1 MKKSII
7 AFLATF
13 SFLANVFASTAPNGH
28 LMVDMGKYS
37 IGEDVVSSVQY
48 VNFLNAIRGNI
59 LETAANEDGDKFIG
73 VKIPNINPVSY
84 TDNGVTVNYGNVIG
98 IYNLEKSVNVERG
111 ADGLFFAET
120 GVNEKDEI
128 IGISAVGAAMYC
140 NWLTN
145 GAKTTITSAND
156 YLKGAYDFTKGGDLI
171 DVFANVDK
179 TNGYFL
185 PSADDLADAITKG
198 IVDFDRELM
207 YLEGYSYYP
216 AEITGDIAD
225 PNKIMY
231 ADENSLVTLFP
242 ENLLNNDQFGM
253 SYLDSE
259 EIWEC
264 DSNSEFRICAATAVP
279 EPAQWAVIF
288 GAIAFGFIIYR
299 KRRC

>member
-7 AFLATF
+7 ALLATF
-13 SFLANVFASTAPNGH
+13 SFFANVFASTPPNEH

-84 TDNGVTVNYGNVIG
+84 TDNGVTINYGNVIG
-98 IYNLEKSVNVERG
+98 IYNLEKSVNVEKG

-120 GVNEKDEI
+120 GANEKDEI

-156 YLKGAYDFTKGGDLI
+156 YLTGAYDFTKGGDLI

-185 PSADDLADAITKG
+185 PSADDLEDAITKS
-198 IVDFDRELM
+198 IVDFDREI
-207 YLEGYSYYP
+207 YVEGYGSS
-216 AEITGDIAD
+216 EITGDIAD

-242 ENLLNNDQFGM
+242 NEMLNNDPLGIP
-253 SYLDSE
+253 YLDSE

-264 DSNSEFRICAATAVP
+264 DSNAEFRICTTSSVP
-279 EPAQWAVIF
+279 EPAEWAVIF
-288 GAIAFGFIIYR
+288 GAIAFGFIIYI
-299 KRRC
+299 KRRS

>member
-1 MKKSII
+1 MKKSLLITS
-7 AFLATF
+7 ALL
-13 SFLANVFASTAPNGH
+13 SFLTTLFASTVPNGH

-59 LETAANEDGDKFIG
+59 LETVANEEGDKFIG

-185 PSADDLADAITKG
+185 PSADDLEDAITKS
-198 IVDFDRELM
+198 IVDFDREI
-207 YLEGYSYYP
+207 YVEGYGSS
-216 AEITGDIAD
+216 EITGDIAD
-225 PNKIMY
+225 PNKFMY

-242 ENLLNNDQFGM
+242 NDKLNNDPLGIL
-253 SYLDSE
+253 YLHSE

-264 DSNSEFRICAATAVP
+264 DSNAEFRICTTSSVP
-279 EPAQWAVIF
+279 EPAEWAVIF

-299 KRRC
+299 KRH